1 MLIENVYGKCL
12 LKIQGKNLWELG
24 DRKTFFLV
32 YFQLTTDGLLKRT
45 NFREIANF
53 STTLQKFIFAK

>member
-45 NFREIANF
+45 ISHEFANF
-53 STTLQKFIFAK
+53 STNLQKVIYAK